1 MSDYPDDDR
10 EEAREEA
17 SEEARENGRSAEETD
32 INVFNARA
40 MKVFFEVMNN
50 ATTPSTINLQPLQKQ
65 LPIMYL
71 AILNGHG
78 DYGYGKNQRAFM
90 AAPKLTLEGCHA
102 KVEFPQLPRSTKHV
116 VLGGVGVPEPT
127 TLDVNWKNGVPHVH
141 SISETA
147 AWRIKFI
154 QALDS
159 QDVLL
164 AIGIP
169 VITNGADY
177 YQSAN

>member
-1 MSDYPDDDR
+1 MSDEEDREEMR

-17 SEEARENGRSAEETD
+17 RENRESTEEPD

-50 ATTPSTINLQPLQKQ
+50 ATTPPAINLAPLQKQ
-65 LPIMYL
+65 LPTVYL

-78 DYGYGKNQRAFM
+78 DYGYGGSQRAFM
-90 AAPKLTLEGCHA
+90 AAPKLTLEGCQA
-102 KVEFPQLPRSTKHV
+102 DVEFPELPRSTKRV

-127 TLDVNWKNGVPHVH
+127 TLDVDWRNGVPHVH
-141 SISETA
+141 SISEAA

-177 YQSAN
+177 YESV